1 MGRRRIGWTWLGLVL
16 AASGC
21 HEPDKSYVL
30 LSFKGTVDQ
39 PIRSIAVNL
48 TLGSRTDSTSFESP
62 AGGDIKLPVK
72 AALEVGSGEGDLA
85 VSARA
90 LDHRQIVVAEGSGS
104 GHVTAGETSTV
115 EIKLSASIRDAGVD
129 PLTAPDAA
137 GFPTPDGPGVAT
149 DLFAPDPDTG
159 AGDAAIAGSDSA
171 DASPTGG
178 QGGAT
183 GGAGGATTPET
194 SGGAGGATGPETTV
208 GAGGA
213 TTPPTTPDTGGAGG
227 TSITATGGTTMPVTS
242 VGTGGAGG
250 TLTTATPPGC
260 KLSVSPPTLDFG
272 TVAVGGVSQP
282 QPVIA
287 TNVGSGVCSNLV
299 VFVNDG
305 RHFPVFETPCSGQ
318 VLGPNFSCKALFTFN
333 PDAVGPFQTDAS
345 ITPAEGP
352 PVRFL
357 LAGKGQDS
365 LPQIMMNP
373 TKVDFTLRDVGSV
386 ASMEFTVTSTDG
398 PDPGTIDVLLN
409 GSPAFSVVNNQCAS
423 AILPAGG
430 RCTFTLLF
438 IPPGIGR
445 GDVQIDAKSKN
456 GARATSSAT
465 GTGRDYAQLKVLFA
479 GTGKG
484 TVSGANLN
492 CRSGSPCGLA
502 IERTDP
508 MALPKIELVAE
519 PDSLSQ
525 FMGWSGPCGGAGT
538 CGFVMDGPKSVTA
551 TFDVR

>member
-1 MGRRRIGWTWLGLVL
+1 ML
-16 AASGC
+16 AGSGC
-21 HEPDKSYVL
+21 QQPNKSYVL
-30 LSFKGTVDQ
+30 LSFSGTVDQ
-39 PIRSIAVNL
+39 PIRSIAVDL
-48 TLGSRTDSTSFESP
+48 TLGARTDSTSFEEP
-62 AGGDIKLPVK
+62 AGDTIKLPVEG
-72 AALEVGSGEGDLA
+72 ALEIGGGEGDLA

-90 LDHRQIVVAEGSGS
+90 LDDGQRVVAEGSGS
-104 GHVTAGETSTV
+104 GRVTAGQTSTV
-115 EIKLSASIRDAGVD
+115 EVPLSALIRDAGVD
-129 PLTAPDAA
+129 ALAA
-137 GFPTPDGPGVAT
+137 PDGPGLPAPDGPVVAT
-149 DLFAPDPDTG
+149 DLSAPDPDTSP
-159 AGDAAIAGSDSA
+159 GDAAIPSSDSA
-171 DASPTGG
+171 DAVAIGG
-178 QGGAT
+178 PGGAS
-183 GGAGGATTPET
+183 GGAGGATTPNTT
-194 SGGAGGATGPETTV
+194 SGAGGTIEPETTA

-227 TSITATGGTTMPVTS
+227 TGITATGGTTAPVTS

-250 TLTTATPPGC
+250 ALTTGAPPGC
-260 KLSVSPPTLDFG
+260 KLSISPPTLDFG
-272 TVAVGGVSQP
+272 PVPVGRVSQP

-287 TNVGSGVCSNLV
+287 TNLGSGVCSNLA

-305 RHFPVFETPCSGQ
+305 QHFPVFQTPCSGQ

-352 PVRFL
+352 PVRFW

-365 LPQIMMNP
+365 VPQIMMNP
-373 TKVDFTLRDVGSV
+373 MSVDFTLRDVGSV
-386 ASMEFTVTSTDG
+386 GSMEFTITSTDG

-423 AILPAGG
+423 AILPKGG

-438 IPPGIGR
+438 IPTGIGR
-445 GDVQIDAKSKN
+445 GEVQIDAKSKT
-456 GARATSSAT
+456 GAKATSFAS

-508 MALPKIELVAE
+508 MALPKVELVAQ
-519 PDSLSQ
+519 PDDLSQ
-525 FMGWSGPCGGAGT
+525 FVGWNGPCGGTGT
-538 CGFVMDGPKSVTA
+538 CAFVMDGPKSVTA
-551 TFDVR
+551 TFDAR